1 MALLSWSDQY
11 LIGDLTIDTEHKE
24 LFQLVN
30 AFHDNWIE
38 KRNVQDIAKV
48 LNQLVVYVQ
57 MHFRHEEIIMEKA
70 AYPKLDEHKQIHESM
85 VDTIFRLCQSFED
98 KNLHLEM
105 ETMKFV
111 KAWLVDHILQ
121 NDYQFRD
128 FLARKKSTPE
138 PIPH

>member
-57 MHFRHEEIIMEKA
+57 MHFRHCLL
-70 AYPKLDEHKQIHESM
+70 YTSRC
-85 VDTIFRLCQSFED
+85 V
-98 KNLHLEM
+98 
-105 ETMKFV
+105 
-111 KAWLVDHILQ
+111 
-121 NDYQFRD
+121 
-128 FLARKKSTPE
+128 
-138 PIPH
+138 